1 MVWVQKGEEET
12 HSLSPSFVLTSE
24 TTPLKKTLIRGLY
37 KKRGKE
43 RDHTHTQKKK
53 KRPKDD
59 KKKAQKV
66 ARSFFF
72 SDNVS
77 TFLFAEKRGGLF
89 RLLKEEDE

>member
-43 RDHTHTQKKK
+43 RDHTHTKKSDQRTTK
-53 KRPKDD
+53 KRHK
-59 KKKAQKV
+59 
-66 ARSFFF
+66 RSRVPFFF
-72 SDNVS
+72 
-77 TFLFAEKRGGLF
+77 RIM
-89 RLLKEEDE
+89 

>member
-12 HSLSPSFVLTSE
+12 LSLSPSFVLTSE

-89 RLLKEEDE
+89 RLLKEED

>member
-77 TFLFAEKRGGLF
+77 TFLFYKGR
-89 RLLKEEDE
+89 R

>member
-53 KRPKDD
+53 SDQRTTKKRHK
-59 KKKAQKV
+59 
-66 ARSFFF
+66 RSRVPFFF
-72 SDNVS
+72 
-77 TFLFAEKRGGLF
+77 RIM
-89 RLLKEEDE
+89 